1 MQTTWRGSARSDS
14 SSSRAGTGAVTV
26 PRNGPR
32 WTTWRRAP
40 GCWWSSCSVSTGSAA
55 DRAHAEGGADG
66 ERDGPARA
74 MTAPS
79 VGRGWHALL
88 VGLFF
93 LAVTAVY
100 TYPLVLNPRNV
111 LRGWAWRLPDR
122 DQQGDLERA

>member
-1 MQTTWRGSARSDS
+1 
-14 SSSRAGTGAVTV
+14 
-26 PRNGPR
+26 
-32 WTTWRRAP
+32 
-40 GCWWSSCSVSTGSAA
+40 
-55 DRAHAEGGADG
+55 
-66 ERDGPARA
+66 

-122 DQQGDLERA
+122 DQQGDLERAPNLR